1 MANYPTR
8 IATTAACP
16 ICAGTIY
23 TWSRTSMKVE
33 QFKPI
38 EQLST
43 SMILVSQDA
52 RVYVRRCE
60 QCRNVQYF
68 GEAPR

>member
-16 ICAGTIY
+16 ICGGTVY
-23 TWSRTSMKVE
+23 TWSRTSTDVE
-33 QFKPI
+33 AFKPI
-38 EQLST
+38 EELST
-43 SMILVSQDA
+43 GMFMVMQAA
-52 RVYVRRCE
+52 RIYVRRCE